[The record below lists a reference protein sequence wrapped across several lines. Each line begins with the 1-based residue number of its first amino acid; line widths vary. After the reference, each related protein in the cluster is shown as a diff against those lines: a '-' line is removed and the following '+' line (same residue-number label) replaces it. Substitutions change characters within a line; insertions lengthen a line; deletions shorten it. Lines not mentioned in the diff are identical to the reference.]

1 MLGLIIRWLLG
12 AAALWLT
19 TKVVPGLG
27 VQDASSLFVA
37 VLVMGLLNAILRP
50 IVNFFTGCLQV
61 LTLGLLTLVINAA
74 FFLWVG
80 NIVQGFEVAG
90 FWPAFWG
97 SIVMTVISFVLSMFV
112 RTGEDKKKKDKD
124 RD

>member
-74 FFLWVG
+74 FFLLVG

-97 SIVMTVISFVLSMFV
+97 SIVMSIFSFVFSMFV
-112 RTGEDKKKKDKD
+112 RPGEDKKKD
-124 RD
+124 RDRD

>member
-1 MLGLIIRWLLG
+1 MLGLIVRWLLG
-12 AAALWLT
+12 AAALWVT

-27 VQDASSLFVA
+27 VQDTSSLFVA

-50 IVNFFTGCLQV
+50 IVDFFTGCLQV
-61 LTLGLLTLVINAA
+61 LTLGLLTLLINAL
-74 FFLWVG
+74 FFLFVG
-80 NIVQGFEVAG
+80 NVVQGFEVAG

-97 SIVMTVISFVLSMFV
+97 SIVMSIVSFVLNLFV
-112 RTGEDKKKKDKD
+112 GPKDGKKKKDKD